1 MWHDSDAR
9 QPHAPPVSLTPHVTP
24 HAMPLVHAPCET
36 PAMSESG
43 KFLDRWD
50 KVLKLKRAGAEQVLL
65 DVEVCPSV

>member
-1 MWHDSDAR
+1 
-9 QPHAPPVSLTPHVTP
+9 
-24 HAMPLVHAPCET
+24 MPLVHAPCET